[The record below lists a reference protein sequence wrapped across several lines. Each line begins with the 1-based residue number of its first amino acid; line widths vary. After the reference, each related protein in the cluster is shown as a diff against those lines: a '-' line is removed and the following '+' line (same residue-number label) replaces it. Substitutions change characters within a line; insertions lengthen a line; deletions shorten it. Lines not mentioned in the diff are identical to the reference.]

1 MLKKIIWRVRTLLRR
16 LLGKNARTV
25 WISHPIFLQH
35 QPGTNHPDK
44 PERISAIQAAL
55 KKEGIW
61 RHLQTAE
68 APEIKDAQ
76 LALVHSRN
84 YLHELEAA
92 QPLPGK
98 STASMT
104 IRSSATTPSKPP
116 VLQPEP
122 LSKQS
127 IW

>member
-1 MLKKIIWRVRTLLRR
+1 MRLVRYTLSMLKKIIWRVRTLLRR

-68 APEIKDAQ
+68 APEIKRCATGIGSLAQ
-76 LALVHSRN
+76 LSTRIGSCPAASRQN
-84 YLHELEAA
+84 
-92 QPLPGK
+92 
-98 STASMT
+98 
-104 IRSSATTPSKPP
+104 PP
-116 VLQPEP
+116 HR
-122 LSKQS
+122 
-127 IW
+127 